1 MDINRIPFY
10 QYNTIIVG
18 SGAAGLNAA
27 VTLHKLG
34 QKDIALVTEG
44 RYMGTSRN
52 TGSDKQT
59 YYKLTQCGREP
70 DSVRKM
76 AETLFGGGCMDGDLA
91 MAEAAG
97 SLRAFYHLVDIGVP
111 FPFNRSG
118 EYVGY
123 KTDHDPLKRGIS
135 AGPLTSKYMT
145 ECLEREAKERGIVFF
160 DGYQAVRLITEEA
173 DKGKTDN
180 QEKDN
185 RVKNGRSAD
194 GKKAVGIIALNKR
207 RAASPDERYAVF
219 SAVNIIWATGGEA
232 GMYQASVYPVSQ
244 TGGMGVLLDAGAAAK
259 NMTESQFGIASV
271 KHRWNLSGTFQQC
284 LPRYIS
290 SDRDGGGER
299 EFLNDYFDLPGQL
312 LTAVFLKGYQWPFDP
327 RKVDGQGSS
336 LIDLLVYQET
346 VIKGRRVFLDFMH
359 NPSAL
364 TEDGMVSFRY
374 LTGEAR
380 EYLENSAALL
390 ETPISRLNHMN
401 PSAIE
406 VYSRHHIDL
415 SKEYLEIAVCAQHNN
430 GGISGNQ
437 WWESSICHLFTVGEV
452 NGTHGIYRP
461 GGSALNAG
469 QVGAVR
475 ASQYIV
481 KRYRGDACGRD
492 SFFGRHRDEVEEEV
506 SFGETALNSPE
517 EMQLDPGSHLSALGA
532 RMTKYG
538 ACIRSGEGI
547 LTALTENRRHRE
559 FLNRKFGIKGPESL
573 KDLYKLKHLLIS
585 QFVYLEAM
593 KDYGDRVGISRGSYL
608 VYHPDGKI
616 PNPHLDEPFRNRT
629 EVTDDSVLQEIYYE
643 ADEKV
648 CHVSWRPVRP
658 LPNEEI
664 WFENVWK
671 DYREDGII
679 R

>member
-18 SGAAGLNAA
+18 TGAAGFNAA

-34 QKDIALVTEG
+34 QENIAMVTEG

-59 YYKLTQCGREP
+59 YYKMTQCGREP
-70 DSVRKM
+70 DSVRRM
-76 AETLFGGGCMDGDLA
+76 AETLFEGGCVDGDTA

-123 KTDHDPLKRGIS
+123 KTDHDPLQRGTS
-135 AGPLTSKYMT
+135 AGPLTSRYMT
-145 ECLEREAKERGIVFF
+145 ECLERQAEDRGIPVF

-173 DKGKTDN
+173 DGQTKT
-180 QEKDN
+180 
-185 RVKNGRSAD
+185 
-194 GKKAVGIIALNKR
+194 VGFIALNKQK
-207 RAASPDERYAVF
+207 AASPQERYAVF
-219 SAVNIIWATGGEA
+219 SAVNVIWATGGEA

-244 TGGMGVLLDAGAAAK
+244 TGGMGVLLEAGAVAK
-259 NMTESQFGIASV
+259 NLTESQFGMASV
-271 KHRWNLSGTFQQC
+271 KYRWNLSGTFQQC

-290 SDRDGGGER
+290 TEQDGSDER
-299 EFLNDYFDLPGQL
+299 EFLRDYFDSPEQL
-312 LTAVFLKGYQWPFDP
+312 VSAIFLKGYQWPFDP
-327 RKVDGQGSS
+327 RKVADQGSS
-336 LIDLLVYQET
+336 LIDLLVYQER
-346 VIKGRRVFLDFMH
+346 VMKGRRVYLDFIH

-364 TEDGMVSFRY
+364 EEQGTVSFRF
-374 LTGEAR
+374 LKGEAR
-380 EYLENSAALL
+380 DYLAASSALL
-390 ETPISRLNHMN
+390 PTPIERLNHMN

-437 WWESSICHLFTVGEV
+437 WWESNIKHLFTVGEV
-452 NGTHGIYRP
+452 NGSHGVYRP

-469 QVGAVR
+469 QVGAIR
-475 ASQYIV
+475 ASQYI
-481 KRYRGDACGRD
+481 ACNYQGEPRNK
-492 SFFGRHRDEVEEEV
+492 EVFLELHGYEIEAEQA
-506 SFGETALNSPE
+506 FGEQAVRVSREPP
-517 EMQLDPGSHLSALGA
+517 LDVDAQREALGM

-538 ACIRSGEGI
+538 ACIRSGEG
-547 LTALTENRRHRE
+547 LKTALRENRDQEKLLAGGCRVS
-559 FLNRKFGIKGPESL
+559 GPEAL
-573 KDLYKLKHLLIS
+573 KDLYKLRHLLVS
-585 QFVYLEAM
+585 QYVYLEAM
-593 KDYGDRVGISRGSYL
+593 KDYNDRIGISRGSYL
-608 VYHPDGKI
+608 VYHPEGEV
-616 PNPHLDEPFRNRT
+616 PNPHLDERFRNRT
-629 EVTDDSVLQEIYYE
+629 GETDGSILQEICYDL
-643 ADEKV
+643 ASGS
-648 CHVSWRPVRP
+648 CRLSWRPVRP
-658 LPNEEI
+658 LPDEDI

-671 DYREDGII
+671 DYRENGII